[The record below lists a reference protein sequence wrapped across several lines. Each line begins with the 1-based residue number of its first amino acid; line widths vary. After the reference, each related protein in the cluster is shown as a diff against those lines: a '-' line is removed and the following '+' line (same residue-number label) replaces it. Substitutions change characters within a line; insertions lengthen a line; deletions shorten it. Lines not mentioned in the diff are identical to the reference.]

1 MRTESDN
8 TILKKISE
16 DILKTTELVQE
27 QKKTREESETA
38 VYDMLRDLLNRVK
51 TEIENERKDR

>member
-16 DILKTTELVQE
+16 DILKTNESIQE